1 VTPEALPTTVSF
13 SMQSRATRFVLRI
26 ETGERKGE
34 QVPLGEGTLSVGRR
48 PDAGLSL
55 ADGSVSGKH
64 AELRVAGARLEVV
77 DLGSTNGTRV
87 GGAKIES
94 ALLSHGDALQFGN
107 VRLTVHDVEFA
118 GGDGPALEEPVLE
131 GGPPASASG
140 DGGNM
145 LSVTSD
151 MVARSKKGSKL
162 LPIVAGVLVL
172 GAGGAFAYVKF
183 LRPSGG
189 GGAAQVSVPSVPGN
203 LLADASFE
211 DGGAEWTSA
220 DTAPAAFLR
229 ERAGARSGTM
239 GLACALEAGG
249 WSLARSS
256 EFTLAARRSFAFGA
270 ALAAADGA
278 RARLG
283 VELTSSSGN
292 LPAHTAWLPAGTGG
306 DVRAEFDVPGGYDR
320 GRLVVAALGPGRV
333 TIDDV
338 LALEAEARGGAA
350 KFNEYELR
358 VLGSPGSSAVLVR
371 SGETL
376 IAGFD
381 LSHWKR
387 TGLAGWAEAELAASA
402 TENGLRLAFPGAP
415 VAAELAFDVPRAAA
429 QGSGWLATLGPDG
442 YAAHGA
448 DFERANV
455 TSVLLGSDLE
465 LVRLSFA
472 KPVTVRSASAEGT
485 VSFRI
490 ALGGLDACDVQLS
503 FAQERAEAATLARRG
518 AEAEKQ
524 GDRGAALSIW
534 SELLDRFPFEKTL
547 VAQASTARARLV
559 ASGMAEVDAIK
570 KELERARFFLL
581 PELFQKVRTHALEL
595 ARAYAGSDVEG
606 EARRAAEESFMALS
620 ELTAGKA
627 GGEAQV
633 LSGVLE
639 ALDPGA
645 APKLR
650 AHVEQSLKARAEARK
665 E

>member
-1 VTPEALPTTVSF
+1 MSPEALPTTVSP
-13 SMQSRATRFVLRI
+13 SMQSRVTRFVLRI
-26 ETGERKGE
+26 ESGERKGE
-34 QVPLGEGTLSVGRR
+34 QVPLAEGTLSVGRR

-55 ADGSVSGKH
+55 VDGSVSGKH
-64 AELRVAGARLEVV
+64 AELRVTGARLEVV

-118 GGDGPALEEPVLE
+118 SGDGPALEEPVLE
-131 GGPPASASG
+131 GGPPAAAGAG
-140 DGGNM
+140 DGGKM

-172 GAGGAFAYVKF
+172 GAGGAYAYFEF

-189 GGAAQVSVPSVPGN
+189 GAATVSVPSVPGN

-211 DGGAEWTSA
+211 DGSAEWIAS
-220 DTAPAAFLR
+220 DTAPVAFLR

-239 GLACALEAGG
+239 GLAATLEAGG
-249 WSLARSS
+249 WAFSRSS
-256 EFTLAARRSFAFGA
+256 EFPLAARRALSFGA
-270 ALAAADGA
+270 ALSATDGA
-278 RARLG
+278 RVRLG
-283 VELTSSSGN
+283 VELTSTGGN
-292 LPAHTAWLPAGTGG
+292 LPAHLAWLPATTGG
-306 DVRAEFDVPGGYDR
+306 DLRAEFDVPGGYDR
-320 GRLVVAALGPGRV
+320 GRVVVAALGPGRA
-333 TIDDV
+333 TLDDV
-338 LALEAEARGGAA
+338 VALEAEARGGAA

-381 LSHWKR
+381 LSRWTR
-387 TGLAGWAEAELAASA
+387 ANLAGWAEAELAASA
-402 TENGLRLAFPGAP
+402 TQNGLHLAFASAP
-415 VAAELAFDVPRAAA
+415 ATAELTFDVPRAAA

-442 YAAHGA
+442 YASHGA

-465 LVRLSFA
+465 LVRLAFA
-472 KPVTVRSASAEGT
+472 QPVTVRSASAEGT
-485 VSFRI
+485 VTVRVL
-490 ALGGLDACDVQLS
+490 LGGLDACDLQLS

-518 AEAEKQ
+518 GEAEKQ
-524 GDRGAALSIW
+524 GDRGGALALW
-534 SELLDRFPFEKTL
+534 SELLDRFPFEKNL
-547 VAQASTARARLV
+547 VAQASAARVRLV
-559 ASGMAEVDAIK
+559 ASGMAEVELIK

-581 PELFQKVRTHALEL
+581 PELFHKTRAHALEL
-595 ARAYAGSDVEG
+595 ARTYAGSDVEA
-606 EARRAAEESFMALS
+606 EARRAADESFMALS
-620 ELTAGKA
+620 ELTAGKV
-627 GGEAQV
+627 GSEAQV
-633 LSGVLE
+633 LEGVLE

-645 APKLR
+645 APRLR
-650 AHVEQSLKARAEARK
+650 AHVEQSLQARAAARK